1 MGLFDDINFNAEPSP
16 NSSLDLRLL
25 DTPCD
30 HRIRDE
36 QVNLDVISLLT
47 NTPVSGNHVT
57 YNIASYAG
65 QIDPEASVT
74 FTTNFPYVNDGS
86 FSMSQSVVLNIATP
100 ITEEIIVTS
109 PVSNLVSLKF
119 PPKTNSV
126 TAKQKIVLSNDEIV
140 YQPFTRYNLYQL
152 YGQIEFTNVADVGS
166 TIIFSYYADKKRI
179 NAVNLD
185 KTINYEFVGMNNKNQ
200 GVFRLYGRAL
210 LSTRPTLFVRYRTT
224 QPNCP
229 KCLGV
234 GQLNDLNIDRSGRL
248 QLVYDFSKL
257 IQDYF
262 KRLYTEKGSN
272 PFDATDGTN
281 LPTMVGIAKGD
292 GLLMQSLV
300 QAEVVNLLFAIR
312 QKQRN
317 QQGIQNISLAEQ
329 IAQINNIEVRSIS
342 PTDIS
347 VRIEVLSKSG
357 KIEQIGSTVSLI
369 SGS

>member
-1 MGLFDDINFNAEPSP
+1 MGLFDDINFAAQPTAT
-16 NSSLDLRLL
+16 SSIDFRLL

-36 QVNLDVISLLT
+36 QVNLDVLPLLT
-47 NTPVSGNHVT
+47 NTPVSGNHVV
-57 YNIASYAG
+57 YNIASYSG
-65 QIDPEASVT
+65 QIDPEASIT
-74 FTTNFPYVNDGS
+74 FTTEFPYVNDGS
-86 FSMSQSVVLNIATP
+86 FTMSQSVALDVKNP
-100 ITEEIIVTS
+100 ITEEIVVAS
-109 PVSNLVSLKF
+109 PVSNLVSLIF

-126 TAKQKIVLSNDEIV
+126 TAKEKIILSNDEVV

-152 YGQIEFTNVADVGS
+152 YGQIEFTNTADVGS
-166 TIIFSYYADKKRI
+166 TIVFRYYADKKRI
-179 NAVNLD
+179 NAVNMD
-185 KTINYEFVGMNNKNQ
+185 KSINYEFIGYNNKNQ
-200 GVFRLYGRAL
+200 GVFRIYGRAL
-210 LSTRPTLFVRYRTT
+210 LSTRPQLFIRYRTM

-234 GQLNDLNIDRSGRL
+234 GQLNDLNIDSSGRL

-281 LPTMVGIAKGD
+281 LATMVGVAKGD
-292 GLLMQSLV
+292 GLLLQQLV

-312 QKQRN
+312 NKQRD

-329 IAQINNIEVRSIS
+329 IAQINSIEVKSTSATDLSI
-342 PTDIS
+342 
-347 VRIEVLSKSG
+347 RIEVLSKSG

-369 SGS
+369 AGS